1 MDVDLV
7 QCTQVVHIMVEINA
21 SKDCSA
27 GQKILLL
34 SSSALLTIFPF
45 FPQLTHFHGFL
56 RHSAMAMNIP
66 CLCLQIS
73 LNFILLQQSLYSCYF
88 NYQQLTCIPID

>member
-7 QCTQVVHIMVEINA
+7 QCMQVVHIMVEINA

-56 RHSAMAMNIP
+56 RHSSIHGHEY
-66 CLCLQIS
+66 S
-73 LNFILLQQSLYSCYF
+73 LSLPANFIKFHLITAIIVFMLF
-88 NYQQLTCIPID
+88 